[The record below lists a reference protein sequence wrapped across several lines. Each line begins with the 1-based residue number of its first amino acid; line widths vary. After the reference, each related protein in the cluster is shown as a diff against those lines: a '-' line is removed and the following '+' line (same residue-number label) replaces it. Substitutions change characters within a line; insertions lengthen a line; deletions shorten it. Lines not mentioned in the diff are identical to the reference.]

1 MNGATRGLAA
11 LTAGIAIVG
20 LMASTASAAT
30 LTNETAT
37 AAGSLSA
44 EIDTV
49 RVVKRPRY
57 SRLRFSITGTAVGL
71 PYTRPDG
78 TRYGDKVWGAPQPV
92 APRVAGSYSITCT
105 SAPRVVDWQGGKFT
119 DYDSETVSGSL
130 GSRITTRRLPLA
142 KPARCT
148 VKVSARTHTDDVPGL
163 TNIDITESTVTVK
176 VTSLR

>member
-20 LMASTASAAT
+20 LIASTASAAT

-49 RVVKRPRY
+49 RVVKSPRY
-57 SRLRFSITGTAVGL
+57 SRLRFSISGTAVGL

-78 TRYGDKVWGAPQPV
+78 TSYGEKVWGAPQPV
-92 APRVAGSYSITCT
+92 TPQVTGSYSITCR
-105 SAPRVVDWQGGKFT
+105 SAPRIVYWLGTKTT
-119 DYDSETVSGSL
+119 DSDSEQVRGSL
-130 GSRITTRRLPLA
+130 GGRVTIRRLPLA

-148 VKVSARTHTDDVPGL
+148 VTVNAMTRTDGVPGI

>member
-20 LMASTASAAT
+20 LMASTANAAT

-44 EIDTV
+44 EIETA
-49 RVVKRPRY
+49 RVVKSPRY
-57 SRLRFSITGTAVGL
+57 SRLRFSISGTAVGM

-78 TRYGDKVWGAPQPV
+78 TSYGDKVWGAPQSVTPQV
-92 APRVAGSYSITCT
+92 TGSYSITCR
-105 SAPRVVDWQGGKFT
+105 SAPRIVYWLGTKTT
-119 DYDSETVSGSL
+119 DTDSERVSGSL
-130 GSRITTRRLPLA
+130 GSRVTTRRLPLA

-148 VKVSARTHTDDVPGL
+148 VTVSARTRTDDVPGL
-163 TNIDITESTVTVK
+163 TNIDITESTVTVV
-176 VTSLR
+176 VTTAR